1 MVDGVAH
8 RGDPPAG
15 ADLGAPDNLS
25 GYDSTYVA
33 LAESLGMPLLQLT
46 TDRTLAGAPGVRC
59 RIEVV
64 QPEW

>member
-33 LAESLGMPLLQLT
+33 LAESLGMPLLT
-46 TDRTLAGAPGVRC
+46 TDRTPAGAPGVRC

-64 QPEW
+64 QPER